1 MNVIKTNNAK
11 TVQLQSLLRVFEAK
25 DRNIVERNF
34 YRINLWSVINM
45 VVMASVFILQVVMVK
60 GMFSDKKVA
69 TKTVT

>member
-25 DRNIVERNF
+25 DRNVVERNF

-45 VVMASVFILQVVMVK
+45 VVMATVFVLQVVMVK
-60 GMFSDKKVA
+60 GMFSDKKKV
-69 TKTVT
+69 VT